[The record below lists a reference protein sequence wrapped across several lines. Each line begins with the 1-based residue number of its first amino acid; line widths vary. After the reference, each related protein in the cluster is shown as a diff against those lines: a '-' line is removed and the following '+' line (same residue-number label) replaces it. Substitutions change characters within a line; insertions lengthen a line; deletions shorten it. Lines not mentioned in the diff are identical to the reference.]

1 MLYTS
6 DISDNRIDN
15 IDVIYVT
22 DLLSSKDMKEYINKL
37 ITELKTKQ
45 FEFTFEKKNLNN
57 FSNIIINKYKY
68 FNLYFDYYVNRPLQ
82 IVIKI

>member
-45 FEFTFEKKNLNN
+45 FEFTFEKISPEN
-57 FSNIIINKYKY
+57 
-68 FNLYFDYYVNRPLQ
+68 
-82 IVIKI
+82 